1 MNPPS
6 ASVRLSVVMP
16 VYNERFTIRQ
26 IVRDVLAQ
34 DGTAGI
40 SSLQLVIVDDGS
52 RDGSREIIQELSAAD
67 PRITPVFQS
76 VNQGKT
82 AAINA
87 GIEQADGDVIVFQDA
102 DLEYDP
108 AEYSRLLRPILSGAA
123 DVVFGS
129 RYLPHDYS
137 RVLYF
142 WHSHMN
148 RALTLLSNF
157 FTDLNLTDME
167 TCFKMFRAHL
177 LKSIPIRSSGFGLE
191 PEITAKVA
199 KRRFRVYEVP
209 VSYRGRTYEE
219 GKKVTWRD
227 GLCALYYIIKY
238 WLIDDCVRE
247 IPGQETWRSFVQ
259 PPPRYK
265 RWLADTV
272 RPHIR
277 NVVLEIGA
285 GSGNLM
291 QHLLPRDRYISID
304 TDSASIDY
312 LGSQFGQNT
321 SVGVL
326 KADVFDPAGFGSVPG
341 PFDTVLCPDPSGR
354 IFHSPEALANIRGAL
369 TPDGHLVLVA
379 TSPDAPSSDALTPLV
394 EKHLHAAG
402 FELVEVRSFNRPG
415 RIIRN
420 LTARL
425 GDSPFLGKAVRK
437 VFDHL
442 VWLFRRIDHLLPWPG
457 LSLIVVARRR

>member
-1 MNPPS
+1 MNPSPS
-6 ASVRLSVVMP
+6 SIRLSVVMP
-16 VYNERFTIRQ
+16 VYNERYTIRQ

-34 DGTAGI
+34 DKTAGI

-52 RDGSREIIQELSAAD
+52 RDGSREIIRELAEAD
-67 PRITPVFQS
+67 SRITPVFQT

-87 GIEQADGDVIVFQDA
+87 GIERADGDVIVFQDA

-108 AEYSRLLRPILSGAA
+108 AEYSRLLRPILAGAA

-129 RYLPHDYS
+129 RYLTHDFS

-191 PEITAKVA
+191 PEITAKIA

-227 GLCALYYIIKY
+227 GLCALYYIVKY
-238 WLIDDCVRE
+238 WMIDDCVRE

-272 RPHIR
+272 RPLIR

-285 GSGNLM
+285 GPGNLM
-291 QHLLPRDRYISID
+291 QHLLPRDNYISVD
-304 TDSASIDY
+304 TDPAGIEY
-312 LGSQFGQNT
+312 LRSQFGQNA

-326 KADVFDPAGFGSVPG
+326 KADVFAPAGLQEVPG
-341 PFDTVLCPDPSGR
+341 TFDTVLCPDPGGR
-354 IFHSPEALANIRGAL
+354 IFTSPAALENIRGAL
-369 TPDGHLVLVA
+369 APDGHLVLVA
-379 TSPDAPSSDALTPLV
+379 TSPDAPDADALAPHVRKLL
-394 EKHLHAAG
+394 EAAG
-402 FELVEVRSFNRPG
+402 FELVETRSFNRPG
-415 RIIRN
+415 RVVRN
-420 LTARL
+420 LIARL

-457 LSLIVVARRR
+457 LSLIAVARRR